1 MANGRSI
8 SHRCLWKYI
17 FMENLPMWGQSLADI
32 FYLHGEPQRVSGRL
46 AVEAEMLADEDLVG
60 TVELVGARGC

>member
-1 MANGRSI
+1 
-8 SHRCLWKYI
+8 
-17 FMENLPMWGQSLADI
+17 MENLPMWGQSLADI